1 MSIILLWRF
10 CDRWRTNLFHFLQC
24 LARLRQI
31 GIVDQQQQLR
41 KLVEQVAD
49 TLATMMNIWQV
60 ESSLEV
66 KAHIAY
72 WYHVVDSYRGFL
84 LCADRCE
91 RTFLV
96 DRETWGYVTIAK
108 TTLLQIDGLEQAK
121 VFIDALYRARK
132 EEQ

>member
-1 MSIILLWRF
+1 
-10 CDRWRTNLFHFLQC
+10 
-24 LARLRQI
+24 
-31 GIVDQQQQLR
+31 VDQQQRLR
-41 KLVEQVAD
+41 EQVEQVAD

-66 KAHIAY
+66 KAHIAC
-72 WYHVVDSYRGFL
+72 WHHVVDSYRGYL

-96 DRETWGYVTIAK
+96 DRESWRYMTVAK

-121 VFIDALYRARK
+121 VFIDALCQARK